1 MGEGGKT
8 SGAVLENLQG
18 LRIIKE
24 ICSVEGY
31 GCFLELHIDRKCVCI
46 Y

>member
-8 SGAVLENLQG
+8 SGAVLENLQE

-24 ICSVEGY
+24 ISSLGGY
-31 GCFLELHIDRKCVCI
+31 GYFLELHIDRKSVCI